1 MRVLPLILLAL
12 FLLRTTSPCGQTT
25 WIFDDEGNRF
35 VPKSGSASLEYYD
48 PTASGWGDLETAYGA
63 ASTFGLP
70 LAMGQD
76 MQVMAFP
83 PCTSAQGY
91 MVETNFAPNGP
102 YGEDLGYISNYTVV
116 MDILFPSASSGVW
129 RSLLQTNLL
138 NSDDGDFFVSPGNG
152 IGISGNYRGEIK
164 PDTWHRIVWS
174 VRAAPG
180 EGQAMRYVD
189 GQLVGALGT
198 TGSGLGERWAL
209 ASDLLMFA
217 DENND
222 TTAGYVASISIID
235 RKLPY
240 EEVVAL
246 GGVNPLGADVPGPA
260 APVYE
265 RRMARPV
272 SALGHRGSSACAPEN
287 TLPAIEQAFL
297 DGAVGTE
304 IDTRM
309 TSDGV
314 VVVFHDATVDRT
326 TDGTG
331 DIASL
336 TLAQVKELDAGSWFS
351 PDFAGTRVPTLEEV
365 LISSKGK
372 GIIYLDIKTG
382 GQAQG
387 FADAVNASG
396 FPIEDLWFWTPG
408 DANYANQIRAV
419 LPEAKI
425 LWGAPD
431 ATWRTDP
438 DYFDDLR
445 QLGVIGFSYGYGGA
459 SLEFSAAAKA
469 EEMIVEVYTVLDP
482 DTMIELANAGV
493 DYIETDIPLIMSMI
507 QPQQVAAASN
517 PDPEDGV
524 SSLGRSQ
531 VLSWTLAEGQIIG
544 HELYL
549 GTTNPP
555 GFLADTNASIYRV
568 EDLEPETTYY
578 WRVDSITGNGTVA
591 GPIWEFTTAPAPTED
606 AITEWHMNGTLDAI
620 SGDSVLTFADNSESL
635 VSWESSDNSL
645 VPHMSDGPVSYLRV
659 PAFGAPTE
667 GIDLS
672 FLSGPNGGGQYL
684 NQFTFVFDV
693 LVPSPL
699 DWTPFFNTNPGNAN
713 DSDFFVR
720 SDSAL
725 GIGDLGYS
733 PAGTFIAD
741 AWQRV
746 IFTADLGAGIVKY
759 FVDGVLVHQHSG
771 AGLLDGRFSLYTGQD
786 FMAAQVKLFSDDNG
800 ETHEILVSAIAF
812 LDQTIDETTAS
823 ELGVAHAGGIYFK
836 SPGLDPLGLA
846 VGSTPGGGLELS
858 WKSASGKLYDILS
871 SPDLSSPRE
880 SWAGL
885 AGAQDIEADPSGT
898 NTLVID
904 LPFPGEG
911 FVAVREKNPPPL
923 FFDDLESGAVGW
935 TTLVNDGLGNTR
947 WELGSPDGSTG
958 PLTGADGSANA
969 WCTNLGD
976 YGTDSNIS
984 LRSPA
989 IDLTGVSEAELS
1001 FVVFRD
1007 ADGFGDTAMVRFLR
1021 AGDLVALGQDF
1032 ILDMSVFDSDYES
1045 IEVPVP
1051 VEAIGQSMVVEFQ
1064 FISDDSMDVFSGL
1077 SLDNVKLQIP

>member
-1 MRVLPLILLAL
+1 MNFVKIIVFFIGAAGMGLA
-12 FLLRTTSPCGQTT
+12 QTT
-25 WIFDDEGNRF
+25 FTLDQAVYAPGQDIVSSWTGGPGSATDWVGIYPRGTVPDGDPGSTIWLYVNGTQTATSGLVDGSLTFASPGLPAGEWSAHFLANNGYTPITTEVDFEVADVTIIQSFGPDHQFIDEG
-35 VPKSGSASLEYYD
+35 
-48 PTASGWGDLETAYGA
+48 
-63 ASTFGLP
+63 LP
-70 LAMGQD
+70 I
-76 MQVMAFP
+76 
-83 PCTSAQGY
+83 T
-91 MVETNFAPNGP
+91 
-102 YGEDLGYISNYTVV
+102 
-116 MDILFPSASSGVW
+116 
-129 RSLLQTNLL
+129 L
-138 NSDDGDFFVSPGNG
+138 N
-152 IGISGNYRGEIK
+152 
-164 PDTWHRIVWS
+164 WS
-174 VRAAPG
+174 VTD
-180 EGQAMRYVD
+180 VD
-189 GQLVGALGT
+189 
-198 TGSGLGERWAL
+198 
-209 ASDLLMFA
+209 
-217 DENND
+217 
-222 TTAGYVASISIID
+222 
-235 RKLPY
+235 P
-240 EEVVAL
+240 
-246 GGVNPLGADVPGPA
+246 
-260 APVYE
+260 PV
-265 RRMARPV
+265 
-272 SALGHRGSSACAPEN
+272 
-287 TLPAIEQAFL
+287 T
-297 DGAVGTE
+297 
-304 IDTRM
+304 
-309 TSDGV
+309 
-314 VVVFHDATVDRT
+314 
-326 TDGTG
+326 
-331 DIASL
+331 SL
-336 TLAQVKELDAGSWFS
+336 TLDDGSGPIDVLGQFSIEVSPVSNREYVLELNNDQRAVAKIFKDAGNTAAFSLNAIELQSGESLTVSWAGATAN
-351 PDFAGTRVPTLEEV
+351 PDSWVGVYRAGDT
-365 LISSKGK
+365 
-372 GIIYLDIKTG
+372 
-382 GQAQG
+382 
-387 FADAVNASG
+387 
-396 FPIEDLWFWTPG
+396 
-408 DANYANQIRAV
+408 
-419 LPEAKI
+419 
-425 LWGAPD
+425 
-431 ATWRTDP
+431 
-438 DYFDDLR
+438 
-445 QLGVIGFSYGYGGA
+445 
-459 SLEFSAAAKA
+459 
-469 EEMIVEVYTVLDP
+469 P
-482 DTMIELANAGV
+482 DTGSSTAWNYLNGSQTAGGNV
-493 DYIETDIPLIMSMI
+493 PDGEMSF
-507 QPQQVAAASN
+507 S
-517 PDPEDGV
+517 
-524 SSLGRSQ
+524 
-531 VLSWTLAEGQIIG
+531 
-544 HELYL
+544 
-549 GTTNPP
+549 
-555 GFLADTNASIYRV
+555 LADGS
-568 EDLEPETTYY
+568 YY
-578 WRVDSITGNGTVA
+578 ACLFLDNGHIIEQ
-591 GPIWEFTTAPAPTED
+591 GPIRFMVGDGTPATGD

-620 SGDSVLTFADNSESL
+620 SGGTVLTFAGNSEAL
-635 VSWESSDNSL
+635 VSWESSDNNL
-645 VPHMSDGPVSYLRV
+645 VPHMSGGPVSYLRV

-672 FLSGPNGGGQYL
+672 FLSVGPNGGGQYL

-904 LPFPGEG
+904 LPFQGEG

-923 FFDDLESGAVGW
+923 FFDDLESGAAGW